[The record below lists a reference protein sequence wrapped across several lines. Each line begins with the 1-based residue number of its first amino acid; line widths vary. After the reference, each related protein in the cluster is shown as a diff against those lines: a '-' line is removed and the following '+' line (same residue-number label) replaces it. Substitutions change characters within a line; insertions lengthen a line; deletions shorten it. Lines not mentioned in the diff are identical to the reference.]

1 MVLKHASLYAKYD
14 SVKCVFS
21 TGLERLNLLID
32 DSESQSN
39 LLKIN
44 AYDEFVA

>member
-32 DSESQSN
+32 SESQSN
-39 LLKIN
+39 LLKLN